1 MLWSVE
7 VEGAVALPEVEGE
20 VLCELLEDDGAELD
34 EGELWSDWGSVDV
47 LELLL
52 EELPFTDGLDWLL
65 LLGAA
70 LD

>member
-7 VEGAVALPEVEGE
+7 AEGAVALPEVEGE

-34 EGELWSDWGSVDV
+34 EGELWSDWGRVDV

>member
-1 MLWSVE
+1 M
-7 VEGAVALPEVEGE
+7 
-20 VLCELLEDDGAELD
+20 LCELLEDDGAVLD

-47 LELLL
+47 LLL

>member
-1 MLWSVE
+1 VLWSVE

>member
-1 MLWSVE
+1 VLWSVE

-65 LLGAA
+65 LGAA

>member
-1 MLWSVE
+1 M
-7 VEGAVALPEVEGE
+7 LPEVEGE
-20 VLCELLEDDGAELD
+20 VLCELLEEDDGAELD

-65 LLGAA
+65 LGAA
-70 LD
+70 VD